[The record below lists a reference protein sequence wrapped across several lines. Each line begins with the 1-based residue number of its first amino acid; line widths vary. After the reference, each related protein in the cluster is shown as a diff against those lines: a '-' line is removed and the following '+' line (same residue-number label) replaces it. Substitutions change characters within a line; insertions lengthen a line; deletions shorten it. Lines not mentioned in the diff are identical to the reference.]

1 MMEKVRN
8 SIFKFFLCTTIFA
21 FSSNFLSAQNQSAN
35 IRKFIKGNIS
45 DKTEA
50 VKSAGTEDGESL
62 CEMGLNFVI
71 ESFTSLGEDAEL
83 NELAV
88 ASVLALPRAP
98 YTDDKKNE
106 QVADKL
112 FLIFNSSSD
121 ESVKIAVLSRLEY
134 YSYGDNLTKA
144 VGLINSF
151 LKNASPLDKNFKSII
166 EPALV
171 TLSKIGN
178 FESLAIIFD
187 AYVENRWA
195 DFTPQVENAL
205 LILSSNSIENTLKII
220 YGSNI
225 SNISKYFELVKNS
238 DKILKNFQSEIAE
251 NVLFKVSNNTENLPE
266 DFDSV
271 ENLRISALQVIA
283 ENKWARA
290 SASVAANF
298 KLAKQNYDQKKLSE
312 SQFIAVIK
320 YTAALSSSEV
330 VQALSDC
337 LADFNRST
345 EKNSVPAE
353 PVMLALISSLG
364 ELGDKTAFDNLLY
377 VSYLNYPTDVVEA
390 SKKALALL
398 KW

>member
-1 MMEKVRN
+1 MMKKVQN
-8 SIFKFFLCTTIFA
+8 SIFKFFLCTTIFV
-21 FSSNFLSAQNQSAN
+21 FSSNFLSAQNQSVN

-45 DKTEA
+45 DKAEA
-50 VKSAGTEDGESL
+50 VKNAGQEDSDTL

-71 ESFTSLGEDAEL
+71 ESFASLGEDTEL

-106 QVADKL
+106 EIADKL

-166 EPALV
+166 EPALL

-187 AYVENRWA
+187 AYVDNRWA

-205 LILSSNSIENTLKII
+205 LILSANSIENTLKII
-220 YGSNI
+220 YGSDI
-225 SNISKYFELVKNS
+225 SNISKYFELVKKS

-266 DFDSV
+266 DFDSI
-271 ENLRISALQVIA
+271 ETLRISALQVIA

-290 SASVAANF
+290 STQVATNF
-298 KLAKQNYDQKKLSE
+298 KLAKKNYDQKKLSE
-312 SQFIAVIK
+312 SQFIDVIK

-345 EKNSVPAE
+345 EKNSTPAE
-353 PVMLALISSLG
+353 PVMLALISALG

-377 VSYLNYPTDVVEA
+377 VSYLNYPADVVEA
-390 SKKALALL
+390 AKKALALL